1 MWTVVVLPAPL
12 GPSRAKM
19 VPSGTIRS
27 MPSSTTLSPKD
38 FCSPV
43 TAIAGLAADVVV
55 IGVSSRG
62 GEKEGVQDRRI
73 TMSPKLVRAWTSS
86 TSSDGSGLSAAS
98 MELRTVPKRV

>member
-19 VPSGTIRS
+19 VPSWTTRS

-55 IGVSSRG
+55 IGVS
-62 GEKEGVQDRRI
+62 
-73 TMSPKLVRAWTSS
+73 
-86 TSSDGSGLSAAS
+86 
-98 MELRTVPKRV
+98 